1 MLKFYCLTVACMIL
15 SFGLS
20 AQNNTTAE
28 TIEQTRAAVASAQ
41 QTHEKHAKAAKQT
54 VSESNEII
62 DNAKDRA
69 KKAKEAAKTLKASI
83 REQESELHVQK
94 QSLKVQKK
102 SMKMDGTV
110 SALEKQELSALQRDI
125 NQRTKKIK
133 NDKAMLKEAQ
143 KAHKAMEK
151 MAK

>member
-83 REQESELHVQK
+83 RENGDPELACVGRIMYSEIVPP
-94 QSLKVQKK
+94 
-102 SMKMDGTV
+102 
-110 SALEKQELSALQRDI
+110 AR
-125 NQRTKKIK
+125 
-133 NDKAMLKEAQ
+133 
-143 KAHKAMEK
+143 
-151 MAK
+151 

>member
-102 SMKMDGTV
+102 STTPR
-110 SALEKQELSALQRDI
+110 SAPP
-125 NQRTKKIK
+125 K
-133 NDKAMLKEAQ
+133 NP
-143 KAHKAMEK
+143 
-151 MAK
+151 